1 MAIGAK
7 GFFGLLSHA
16 RELVA
21 VMDGVGDF
29 MRDDEVVLRFHRA
42 LHVIAHGSCCFA
54 RPLHRARIGI
64 SQRNLRIF
72 RLLKLCLDRFHALDF
87 LFQLGDLAVESAD
100 LDFRRGGLAIGGFK
114 LGEIARDA
122 RLDLLQ
128 PLGYLGLRE
137 VPVPRVDCFEFAAID
152 SN

>member
-42 LHVIAHGSCCFA
+42 LHIIANGSCCFA
-54 RPLHRARIGI
+54 RPLHGARIGI

-72 RLLKLCLDRFHALDF
+72 RLLKLLPRSLSCARFP
-87 LFQLGDLAVESAD
+87 VSAW
-100 LDFRRGGLAIGGFK
+100 RSCRSVG
-114 LGEIARDA
+114 
-122 RLDLLQ
+122 
-128 PLGYLGLRE
+128 
-137 VPVPRVDCFEFAAID
+137 
-152 SN
+152 